1 MEQEGCAGSAFCQR
15 SNALSNF
22 PARIR
27 NRFQQ
32 QQSTGKLRCPSAK
45 VDASVRATTRCVN
58 RKTFDTTGE
67 TLKHRGQFRTE
78 NEYGNAK
85 WLSTPFRA
93 NPHSWRVA
101 LFFWLRQT
109 DRKTLPGIGVPV
121 RVPGRSGCA
130 HPTDVRRID
139 FPHRRAGNQRRRKIP
154 VATERVVWPV
164 AADL

>member
-1 MEQEGCAGSAFCQR
+1 MVQRIIQLPRKGSQSSSTTTIHRETAFHVCDVGRFGLGCAGY
-15 SNALSNF
+15 L
-22 PARIR
+22 
-27 NRFQQ
+27 
-32 QQSTGKLRCPSAK
+32 
-45 VDASVRATTRCVN
+45 N
-58 RKTFDTTGE
+58 RKTFDTIGE

-93 NPHSWRVA
+93 NPHSWRLA

-109 DRKTLPGIGVPV
+109 DRKALLGIGVPV

-130 HPTDVRRID
+130 HPTDERRID
-139 FPHRRAGNQRRRKIP
+139 FAHRRAGNQRRRKIV